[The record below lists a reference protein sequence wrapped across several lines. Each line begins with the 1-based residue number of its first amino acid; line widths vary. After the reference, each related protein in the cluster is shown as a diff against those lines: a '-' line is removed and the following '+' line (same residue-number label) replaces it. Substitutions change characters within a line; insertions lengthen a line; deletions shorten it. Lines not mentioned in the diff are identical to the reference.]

1 LNREPK
7 ISEIEKL
14 IEHFKL
20 TDREQELDEILH
32 RHNIKAR
39 DEVLS
44 VIDNDHEFHEEAIVV
59 NKMAWHEGVIK
70 KTKKPTKKLIWIFRN
85 KWYVRFGF
93 YWLVLFVFV
102 FSFMNA
108 PILVSRVSVSEK
120 EPDTRLISYQETQVT
135 PMDKSAPLE
144 PGEVIPT
151 GNFLKIPKLKINVP
165 IQFPD
170 TSEESVI
177 QQYLTRGVV
186 HYAGTAIPGEVGNV
200 FITGHSSNFWWMKGN
215 FNYVFVNLDKLIA
228 GDRVIIYYEGNKYV
242 YKVSSQVVVIP
253 TDVSVLAQT
262 DTPTLSL
269 MTCTPPGTNWKRLVV
284 KLNQISPVYTKPK
297 VVTKTYQEPINLPST
312 DKNSIGAWLNT
323 VWKAIIGN

>member
-14 IEHFKL
+14 IEHFRQ
-20 TDREQELDEILH
+20 TEREHELNEILE
-32 RHNIKAR
+32 RHNIKSK
-39 DEVLS
+39 DEIFGVVDS
-44 VIDNDHEFHEEAIVV
+44 EHEFHEEAIVV
-59 NKMAWHEGVIK
+59 NKIAWHEGVVR
-70 KTKKPTKKLIWIFRN
+70 KTKKPIKKLIWTFNNR
-85 KWYVRFGF
+85 WYVRFGF
-93 YWLVLFVFV
+93 YWLVLFTFV
-102 FSFMNA
+102 FSLLNA
-108 PILVSRVSVSEK
+108 PIFIGRVGVSEK
-120 EPDTRLISYQETQVT
+120 GNETRTITYEELQVT
-135 PMDKSAPLE
+135 PTEQSAPLE
-144 PGEVIPT
+144 PGEVVPQGSIV
-151 GNFLKIPKLKINVP
+151 PKLKVSAP
-165 IQFPD
+165 IQYPE
-170 TSEESVI
+170 TNEESVI
-177 QQYLTRGVV
+177 QQYLVKGVV
-186 HYAGTAIPGEVGNV
+186 HYGGTANPGEVGNS